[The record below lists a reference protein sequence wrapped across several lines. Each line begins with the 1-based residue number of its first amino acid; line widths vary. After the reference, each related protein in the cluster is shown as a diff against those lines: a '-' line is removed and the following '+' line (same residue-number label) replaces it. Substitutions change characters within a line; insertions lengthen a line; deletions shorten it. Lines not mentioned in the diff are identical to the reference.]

1 MIVVMIDE
9 KNNEFDKLTEQF
21 DKLVKEEK
29 LNINFIEELMV
40 NDIEKYKELQKEH
53 IEKLLQNHINEKE
66 LISKKNKNG
75 KKKNLT

>member
-1 MIVVMIDE
+1 MK